1 MKEGKRRGGY
11 NAGLKMEEGTRTKE
25 STQRLEA
32 EKGKETQS
40 TQNLQKRMEHCQH
53 LNFSSM
59 RPKFRFLTFVLF
71 KPLSLG

>member
-25 STQRLEA
+25 STQPLEA

-53 LNFSSM
+53 LNF
-59 RPKFRFLTFVLF
+59 RFLSSRTVRELLL
-71 KPLSLG
+71 KPPDL